1 MEDPGSQF
9 TPGAGSRETYEEETY
24 EEDRR
29 RRVHRNRLVGFSL
42 CFALW
47 GLSVVPLA
55 RESMHGRE
63 GAGAVAVYLAVGAI
77 TLGVAA
83 VIRGIYVLLTQ
94 RNFVVL
100 TQRNFWWAPWVFLL
114 AAVVAILMFLVQSAG
129 PGGLISAP
137 PSASRLNCALS
148 GPP

>member
-1 MEDPGSQF
+1 
-9 TPGAGSRETYEEETY
+9 
-24 EEDRR
+24 
-29 RRVHRNRLVGFSL
+29 
-42 CFALW
+42 
-47 GLSVVPLA
+47 
-55 RESMHGRE
+55 MHGRE